1 MTPGAGNSKDPRRL
15 RVNDDT
21 PWATKAA
28 EKLIR
33 TAAQHGQ
40 DKC

>member
-1 MTPGAGNSKDPRRL
+1 MTLGAGNSKDSKF
-15 RVNDDT
+15 RVNGDT

-28 EKLIR
+28 EKVIR
-33 TAAQHGQ
+33 TVAQHGQ